1 MGKCD
6 GVGKNGRKNTIW
18 SEKKH
23 TFVFVCFFFWTSH
36 MAHKKKA
43 HFVESAKSAFSIWLC
58 HLAAVNLILLSLS
71 FISKMG
77 VMIYRFA
84 AKKLNWTRNGVN
96 RIINRIFGT

>member
-18 SEKKH
+18 KKS
-23 TFVFVCFFFWTSH
+23 TLLCLFLFLDFPYGSQ
-36 MAHKKKA
+36 KKA
-43 HFVESAKSAFSIWLC
+43 HFVESAKSAFSLWLC